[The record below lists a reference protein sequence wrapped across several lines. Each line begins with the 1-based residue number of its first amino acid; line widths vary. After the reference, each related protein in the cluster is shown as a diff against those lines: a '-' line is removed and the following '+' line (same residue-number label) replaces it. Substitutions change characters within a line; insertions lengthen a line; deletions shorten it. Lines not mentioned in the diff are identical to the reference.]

1 MVHITTAAMWQKL
14 NISKQSQRIVL
25 RYLSNI
31 FGTKLVVP
39 KYCIDGFRQDHVI
52 PQYDFLFMIVK
63 MYILWTKP
71 ISKIFTISLESLHC
85 K

>member
-52 PQYDFLFMIVK
+52 PQYDFFIYDRKNVHFMDKTYFQNIY
-63 MYILWTKP
+63 YIT
-71 ISKIFTISLESLHC
+71 
-85 K
+85 